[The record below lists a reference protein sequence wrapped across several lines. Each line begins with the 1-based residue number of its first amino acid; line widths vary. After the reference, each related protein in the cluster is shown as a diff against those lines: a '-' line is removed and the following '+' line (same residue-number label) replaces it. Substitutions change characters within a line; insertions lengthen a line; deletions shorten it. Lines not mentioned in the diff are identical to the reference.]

1 MQVGDEDGHGQY
13 GVLDEDADGLLCHEC
28 GDRFTHLGLH
38 TSKAHGVTADEY
50 RAAHGLSRR
59 GLVVKATRRAIAD
72 NARERYPTNTMFV
85 QRRNPAAATAAR
97 LERAESLHSPAGLEA
112 MREANAARRGMLRLG
127 TVVVCELCGFYAR
140 GAGQRGTT
148 RKILLGQYLG
158 FGGILLAAVVV
169 SLGAR
174 SFLPEDALPYFGLL
188 PLALGLYAAWRAWR
202 NRGDDDDDDEAK
214 VADKQ
219 VGVLTVAA
227 VTSANGGDNIGVY
240 VPVFATASTTAIIA
254 YCLVFLALVGL
265 LVLAAKY
272 VATRRPIAEVLE
284 RWEHILFPLVLIGL
298 SYSRESRSPPH
309 VRRATKRSYLFYD
322 GTRGGLRHE
331 H

>member
-1 MQVGDEDGHGQY
+1 MELLTPILQAIGLFVATNIDDII
-13 GVLDEDADGLLCHEC
+13 VL
-28 GDRFTHLGLH
+28 
-38 TSKAHGVTADEY
+38 
-50 RAAHGLSRR
+50 
-59 GLVVKATRRAIAD
+59 
-72 NARERYPTNTMFV
+72 
-85 QRRNPAAATAAR
+85 
-97 LERAESLHSPAGLEA
+97 SL
-112 MREANAARRGMLRLG
+112 
-127 TVVVCELCGFYAR
+127 FYAR

-158 FGGILLAAVVV
+158 FGGILLAAVVI

-174 SFLPEDALPYFGLL
+174 SFLPEDALPYFGLI

-202 NRGDDDDDDEAK
+202 NRGDDDDDEAN

-227 VTSANGGDNIGVY
+227 VTFANGGDNIGVY

-272 VATRRPIAEVLE
+272 VATRRPIAEILE

-298 SYSRESRSPPH
+298 GIVILLE
-309 VRRATKRSYLFYD
+309 
-322 GTRGGLRHE
+322 GGAFGL
-331 H
+331 